1 MPRSLPVRRA
11 ASPCCLHGR
20 CEAPIVKNRPPA
32 RWRASAEREKCVA
45 SFGMHRRRR
54 APCTVPGRGSPGI
67 GLPVAGAARMLMD
80 RARASLA
87 ARRAASGADGC
98 REAVTP
104 DPAHRS
110 QPMNSCQAVSHV
122 SARGALMLLLLLCT
136 AAAAAVHADGES
148 PGNGAWQNMRPNLYG
163 TRAISEMGDDTM
175 SIEAPASS
183 PDPSATP
190 VVVHFGESMAGKIK
204 QVRVIIDNNPSP
216 LATTMNLKEGLPVNE
231 IDLRVR
237 IDRFTSVRAI
247 AETTDGKLEMRS
259 TWVNA
264 SGGCS
269 APPSAA
275 QGGTLG
281 QIRFRPSG
289 DAKSL
294 QISIRHPNNS
304 GFQIDPRTGDA
315 IPPHF
320 VSHIRLS
327 AGGETLMEAD
337 TGISL
342 SENPTLRIASS
353 RSLSSPI
360 TVEATDLPTQ
370 ERYTGTWTAD
380 SSAQ

>member
-1 MPRSLPVRRA
+1 
-11 ASPCCLHGR
+11 
-20 CEAPIVKNRPPA
+20 
-32 RWRASAEREKCVA
+32 
-45 SFGMHRRRR
+45 
-54 APCTVPGRGSPGI
+54 
-67 GLPVAGAARMLMD
+67 
-80 RARASLA
+80 
-87 ARRAASGADGC
+87 
-98 REAVTP
+98 
-104 DPAHRS
+104 
-110 QPMNSCQAVSHV
+110 MNSCQAVSHV

-148 PGNGAWQNMRPNLYG
+148 PGNGAWRNMRPNLYG

-175 SIEAPASS
+175 SIEAPAST

-216 LATTMNLKEGLPVNE
+216 LATTMNLKAGLPVDE

-247 AETTDGKLEMRS
+247 AETTDGRLEMRS

-275 QGGTLG
+275 QGGMLG
-281 QIRFRPSG
+281 DIRFRASG
-289 DAKSL
+289 DDKAL

-304 GFQIDPRTGDA
+304 GFQIDPKSGDP

-320 VSHIRLS
+320 ISHVRLR
-327 AGGETLMEAD
+327 AGSETLMDAE

-342 SENPTLRIASS
+342 SENPTLRIAS
-353 RSLSSPI
+353 RQPLLAPL
-360 TVEATDLPTQ
+360 TFEATDIPSQQLFSATWNGAAAS
-370 ERYTGTWTAD
+370 TGTR
-380 SSAQ
+380 

>member
-1 MPRSLPVRRA
+1 
-11 ASPCCLHGR
+11 
-20 CEAPIVKNRPPA
+20 
-32 RWRASAEREKCVA
+32 
-45 SFGMHRRRR
+45 
-54 APCTVPGRGSPGI
+54 
-67 GLPVAGAARMLMD
+67 
-80 RARASLA
+80 
-87 ARRAASGADGC
+87 
-98 REAVTP
+98 
-104 DPAHRS
+104 
-110 QPMNSCQAVSHV
+110 MNSCQAVSHV
-122 SARGALMLLLLLCT
+122 SARGAPMLLLLVCT
-136 AAAAAVHADGES
+136 AASAAAHADGES

-175 SIEAPASS
+175 SIEAPAST

-216 LATTMNLKEGLPVNE
+216 LATTMNLKAGLPVDE

-247 AETTDGKLEMRS
+247 AETTDGRLEMRS

-275 QGGTLG
+275 QGGMLG
-281 QIRFRPSG
+281 DIRFRASG
-289 DAKSL
+289 DDKAL

-304 GFQIDPRTGDA
+304 GFQIDPKSGDP

-320 VSHIRLS
+320 ISHVRLR
-327 AGGETLMEAD
+327 AGSQTLMDAE

-342 SENPTLRIASS
+342 SENPTLRIAS
-353 RSLSSPI
+353 RQPLLAPL
-360 TVEATDLPTQ
+360 TFEATDIPSQQLFSATWNGAAAS
-370 ERYTGTWTAD
+370 TGTR
-380 SSAQ
+380 